1 MTIEIKGT
9 KPGRDAPEGA
19 ERYVSRS
26 ADRRSGVP
34 YFAAVAVASVAA
46 YLKSLLLPRA
56 TLAEEVDPEIAAAR
70 ADALRLVHSEELA
83 APTPAK
89 AAEAPKPL
97 AEPPSPV
104 LQSGMSLFDDGHE
117 LLARGLR
124 FARPDAH
131 PDLGDFKASPVIP
144 QPINDNGGS
153 LAAGSGGRGGGQ
165 ASGGGGGRPRDA
177 SHPEPDAQEPG
188 NEAQPA
194 PRPLGE
200 EKADRPDQGS
210 TGQGSAWQGSTGQG
224 STGQGG
230 SNPQGPGPSDGGVR
244 IPPDSTPGGDPRPV
258 DPASPPRGRDDGP
271 AGQRNR
277 APVVN
282 GPVQLGDIAGCALL
296 TIALSDLLRGASD
309 PDGDALSVRD
319 VRVSSGTV
327 TADGS
332 DWVFDADAPG
342 PVTITYAVTDGEFSV
357 ARTAHLTVLE
367 RAWIGGTDGD
377 DLILGTPCADDIAA
391 GAGDDN
397 VDARGGDDL
406 VDAGSGNDHVIA
418 GDGADTVL
426 GGPGDDVVF
435 AGAGADRVSGGAGHD
450 RLFGEAGDDLLF
462 GEAGDDLLDGG
473 EGRDILD
480 GGDGDDLLLG
490 GEGNDSLYG
499 AAGAD
504 DLSGGTG
511 ADVLV
516 GDAGDDRLQGGEGAD
531 ILSDGAGRD
540 LVSGEAG
547 DDVIILALDSAE
559 DTVDGGAGRDTL
571 DLSAATVDLVVDLR
585 NETVSAQE
593 LGLDRIT
600 SVEAIIAGSGD
611 DRFVVGG
618 RDLVLTGGGGGDV
631 YAFAAPAEPRDGTRT
646 VQITDFSVGDY
657 IDLVRYALFKEE
669 TAAGRPLAEALRGES
684 DAPTGIQCR
693 FDRSEGRD
701 RTVVSADL
709 DHDEAYETT
718 VVLDGEHL
726 LRFTI
731 GPLPEPPTF
740 HT

>member
-26 ADRRSGVP
+26 ADRRSSVP
-34 YFAAVAVASVAA
+34 YYAAVAVATVAA
-46 YLKSLLLPRA
+46 YLKSLLLPRSI
-56 TLAEEVDPEIAAAR
+56 LAEEVDPEIVAAR

-83 APTPAK
+83 APAPAT
-89 AAEAPKPL
+89 AAETPKPR
-97 AEPPSPV
+97 AEPPSPI
-104 LQSGMSLFDDGHE
+104 LQSGMSLVDDGHE

-124 FARPDAH
+124 FARLDPH
-131 PDLGDFKASPVIP
+131 PDLGDFKASPIIP

-165 ASGGGGGRPRDA
+165 PSGGGGPRNA

-194 PRPLGE
+194 ARPPGQ

-210 TGQGSAWQGSTGQG
+210 NGQGSN
-224 STGQGG
+224 GQGG
-230 SNPQGPGPSDGGVR
+230 SNSQDPAPSDGGVR
-244 IPPDSTPGGDPRPV
+244 IPPDSTPGSDPRPV
-258 DPASPPRGRDDGP
+258 DPATPPRGRDDGP

-277 APVVN
+277 PPVVN
-282 GPVQLGDIAGCALL
+282 GPVQLGDVAGCALL

-319 VRVSSGTV
+319 VRASSGTV

-332 DWVFDADAPG
+332 GWVFDADAPG

-367 RAWIGGTDGD
+367 RALIGGTDGD

-406 VDAGSGNDHVIA
+406 VEAGSGNDHVIA
-418 GDGADTVL
+418 GDGSDTVL

-504 DLSGGTG
+504 DLSGGAG

-516 GDAGDDRLQGGEGAD
+516 GEAGDDRLQGGEGAD
-531 ILSDGAGRD
+531 ILLDGAGRD
-540 LVSGEAG
+540 LVSCEAG
-547 DDVIILALDSAE
+547 DDVIILALDGAA

-585 NETVSAQE
+585 NETLCAPE
-593 LGLDRIT
+593 LGIDRIA
-600 SVEAIIAGSGD
+600 SIEAIIAGSGD

-618 RDLVLTGGGGGDV
+618 RDLVLAGGGGGDV
-631 YAFAAPAEPRDGTRT
+631 YAFAAPDDPRDGTRI

-669 TAAGRPLAEALRGES
+669 TAAGRPLVEALRGES
-684 DAPTGIQCR
+684 DAPTGIQVR

-709 DHDEAYETT
+709 DQDDAYETT
-718 VVLDGEHL
+718 VVLEGEHL

>member
-26 ADRRSGVP
+26 ADRRSSVP
-34 YFAAVAVASVAA
+34 YYAAVAVATVAA
-46 YLKSLLLPRA
+46 YLKSLLLPRSI
-56 TLAEEVDPEIAAAR
+56 LAEEVDPEIVAAR

-83 APTPAK
+83 APAPAT
-89 AAEAPKPL
+89 AAETPKPR
-97 AEPPSPV
+97 AEPPSPI
-104 LQSGMSLFDDGHE
+104 LQSGMSLVDDGHE

-124 FARPDAH
+124 FARLDPH
-131 PDLGDFKASPVIP
+131 PDLGDFKASPIIP

-165 ASGGGGGRPRDA
+165 PSGGGGPRDA

-194 PRPLGE
+194 ARPPGQ

-210 TGQGSAWQGSTGQG
+210 NGQGSN
-224 STGQGG
+224 GQGG
-230 SNPQGPGPSDGGVR
+230 SNPQDPAPSDGGVR
-244 IPPDSTPGGDPRPV
+244 IPPDSTPGSDPRPV
-258 DPASPPRGRDDGP
+258 DPATPPRGRDDGP

-282 GPVQLGDIAGCALL
+282 GPVQLGDVAGCALL

-319 VRVSSGTV
+319 VRASSGTV

-332 DWVFDADAPG
+332 GWVFDADAPG

-367 RAWIGGTDGD
+367 RALIGGTDGD

-406 VDAGSGNDHVIA
+406 VEAGSGNDHVIA
-418 GDGADTVL
+418 GDGSDTVL

-504 DLSGGTG
+504 DLSGGAG

-516 GDAGDDRLQGGEGAD
+516 GEAGDDRLQGGEGAD
-531 ILSDGAGRD
+531 ILLDGAGRD
-540 LVSGEAG
+540 LVSCEAG
-547 DDVIILALDSAE
+547 DDVIILALDGAA

-585 NETVSAQE
+585 NETLSAPE
-593 LGLDRIT
+593 LGIDRIA
-600 SVEAIIAGSGD
+600 SIEAIIAGSGD

-631 YAFAAPAEPRDGTRT
+631 YAFAAPDAPRDGTRI

-669 TAAGRPLAEALRGES
+669 TAAGRPLVEALRGES
-684 DAPTGIQCR
+684 DALTGIQVR

-709 DHDEAYETT
+709 DQDDAYETT
-718 VVLDGEHL
+718 VVLEGEHL

>member
-26 ADRRSGVP
+26 ADRRSSVP
-34 YFAAVAVASVAA
+34 YYAAVAVATVAA
-46 YLKSLLLPRA
+46 YLKSLLLPRSI
-56 TLAEEVDPEIAAAR
+56 LAEEVDPEIVAAR

-83 APTPAK
+83 APAPAT
-89 AAEAPKPL
+89 AAETPKPR
-97 AEPPSPV
+97 AEPPSPI
-104 LQSGMSLFDDGHE
+104 LQSGMSLVDDGHE

-124 FARPDAH
+124 FARLDPH
-131 PDLGDFKASPVIP
+131 PDLGDFKASPIIP

-165 ASGGGGGRPRDA
+165 PSGGGGPRNA

-194 PRPLGE
+194 PRPPGQ

-210 TGQGSAWQGSTGQG
+210 NGQGSN
-224 STGQGG
+224 GQGG
-230 SNPQGPGPSDGGVR
+230 SNSQDPAPSDGGVR
-244 IPPDSTPGGDPRPV
+244 IPPDSTPGSDPRPV
-258 DPASPPRGRDDGP
+258 DPATPPRGRDDGP

-282 GPVQLGDIAGCALL
+282 GPVQLGDVAGCALL

-319 VRVSSGTV
+319 VRASSGTV

-332 DWVFDADAPG
+332 GWVFDADAPG
-342 PVTITYAVTDGEFSV
+342 PVTITYAVTDGEFSI

-367 RAWIGGTDGD
+367 RALIGGTDGD

-406 VDAGSGNDHVIA
+406 VEAGSGNDHVIA
-418 GDGADTVL
+418 GDGSDTVL

-490 GEGNDSLYG
+490 GEGDDSLYG

-504 DLSGGTG
+504 DLSGGAG

-516 GDAGDDRLQGGEGAD
+516 GEAGDDRLQGGEGAD
-531 ILSDGAGRD
+531 ILLDGAGRD
-540 LVSGEAG
+540 LVSCEAG
-547 DDVIILALDSAE
+547 DDVIILALDGAA

-585 NETVSAQE
+585 NETLSAPE
-593 LGLDRIT
+593 LGIDRIA
-600 SVEAIIAGSGD
+600 SIEAIIAGSGD

-631 YAFAAPAEPRDGTRT
+631 YAFAAPDDPRDGTRI

-669 TAAGRPLAEALRGES
+669 TAAGRPLVEALRGES
-684 DAPTGIQCR
+684 DAPTGIQVR

-709 DHDEAYETT
+709 DQDDAYETT
-718 VVLDGEHL
+718 VVLEGEHL

>member
-26 ADRRSGVP
+26 ADRRSSVP
-34 YFAAVAVASVAA
+34 YYAAVAVATVAA
-46 YLKSLLLPRA
+46 YLKSLLLPRSI
-56 TLAEEVDPEIAAAR
+56 LAEEVDPEIVAAR

-83 APTPAK
+83 APAPAT
-89 AAEAPKPL
+89 AAETPKPR
-97 AEPPSPV
+97 AEPPSPI
-104 LQSGMSLFDDGHE
+104 LQSGMSLVDDGHE

-124 FARPDAH
+124 FARLDPH
-131 PDLGDFKASPVIP
+131 PDLGDFKASPIIP

-165 ASGGGGGRPRDA
+165 PSGGGGPRNA

-194 PRPLGE
+194 LRPPGQ

-210 TGQGSAWQGSTGQG
+210 NGQGSN
-224 STGQGG
+224 GQGG
-230 SNPQGPGPSDGGVR
+230 SNSQDPAPSDGGVR
-244 IPPDSTPGGDPRPV
+244 IPPESTPGSDPRPV
-258 DPASPPRGRDDGP
+258 DPATPPRGRDDGP

-282 GPVQLGDIAGCALL
+282 GPVQLGDVAGCALL

-319 VRVSSGTV
+319 VRASSGTV

-332 DWVFDADAPG
+332 GWVFDADAPG

-367 RAWIGGTDGD
+367 RALIGGTDGD

-406 VDAGSGNDHVIA
+406 VEAGSGNDHVIA
-418 GDGADTVL
+418 GDGSDTVL

-504 DLSGGTG
+504 DLSGGAG

-516 GDAGDDRLQGGEGAD
+516 GEAGDDRLQGGEGAD
-531 ILSDGAGRD
+531 ILLDGAGRD
-540 LVSGEAG
+540 LVSCEAG
-547 DDVIILALDSAE
+547 DDVIILALDGAA
-559 DTVDGGAGRDTL
+559 DTVDGGAGWDTL

-585 NETVSAQE
+585 NETLSAPE
-593 LGLDRIT
+593 LGIDRIA
-600 SVEAIIAGSGD
+600 SIEAIIAGSGD

-631 YAFAAPAEPRDGTRT
+631 YAFAAPDAPRDGTRI

-669 TAAGRPLAEALRGES
+669 TAAGRPLVEALRGES
-684 DAPTGIQCR
+684 DAPTGIQVR

-709 DHDEAYETT
+709 DQDDAYETT
-718 VVLDGEHL
+718 VVLEGEHL

>member
-26 ADRRSGVP
+26 ADRRSSVP
-34 YFAAVAVASVAA
+34 YYAAVAVATVAA
-46 YLKSLLLPRA
+46 YLKSLLLPRSI
-56 TLAEEVDPEIAAAR
+56 LAEEVAPEIVAAR

-83 APTPAK
+83 APAPAT
-89 AAEAPKPL
+89 AAETPKPR
-97 AEPPSPV
+97 AEPPSPI
-104 LQSGMSLFDDGHE
+104 LQSGMSLVDDGHE

-124 FARPDAH
+124 FARLDPH
-131 PDLGDFKASPVIP
+131 PDLGDFKASPIIP

-165 ASGGGGGRPRDA
+165 PSGGGGPRNA

-194 PRPLGE
+194 PRPPGQ

-210 TGQGSAWQGSTGQG
+210 N
-224 STGQGG
+224 GQGG
-230 SNPQGPGPSDGGVR
+230 SNSQDPAPSDGGVR
-244 IPPDSTPGGDPRPV
+244 IPPDSTPGSDPRPV
-258 DPASPPRGRDDGP
+258 DPATPPRGRDDGP

-282 GPVQLGDIAGCALL
+282 GPVQLGDVAGCALL

-319 VRVSSGTV
+319 VRASSGTV

-332 DWVFDADAPG
+332 GWVFDADAPG

-367 RAWIGGTDGD
+367 RALIGGTDGD

-406 VDAGSGNDHVIA
+406 VEAGSGNDHVIA
-418 GDGADTVL
+418 GDGSDTVL

-504 DLSGGTG
+504 DLSGGAG

-516 GDAGDDRLQGGEGAD
+516 GEAGDDRLQGGEGAD
-531 ILSDGAGRD
+531 ILLDGAGRD
-540 LVSGEAG
+540 LVSCEAG
-547 DDVIILALDSAE
+547 DDVIILALDGAA
-559 DTVDGGAGRDTL
+559 DTVDGGAGWDTL
-571 DLSAATVDLVVDLR
+571 DLSAATVDLVADLR
-585 NETVSAQE
+585 NETLSAPE
-593 LGLDRIT
+593 LGIDRIA
-600 SVEAIIAGSGD
+600 SIEAIIAGSGD

-631 YAFAAPAEPRDGTRT
+631 YAFAAPDDPRDGTCV

-669 TAAGRPLAEALRGES
+669 TAAGRPLVEALRGES
-684 DAPTGIQCR
+684 DAPTGIQVR

-709 DHDEAYETT
+709 DQDDAYETT
-718 VVLDGEHL
+718 VVFEGEHL

>member
-26 ADRRSGVP
+26 ADRRSSVP
-34 YFAAVAVASVAA
+34 YYAAVAVATVAA
-46 YLKSLLLPRA
+46 YLKSLLLPRSI
-56 TLAEEVDPEIAAAR
+56 LAEEVDPEIVAAR

-83 APTPAK
+83 APAPAT
-89 AAEAPKPL
+89 AAETPKPR
-97 AEPPSPV
+97 AEPPSPI
-104 LQSGMSLFDDGHE
+104 LQSGMSLVDDGHE

-124 FARPDAH
+124 FARLDPH
-131 PDLGDFKASPVIP
+131 PDLGDFKASPIIP

-165 ASGGGGGRPRDA
+165 PSGGGGPRNA

-194 PRPLGE
+194 ARPPGQ

-210 TGQGSAWQGSTGQG
+210 NGQGSN
-224 STGQGG
+224 GQGG
-230 SNPQGPGPSDGGVR
+230 SNSQDPAPSDGGVR
-244 IPPDSTPGGDPRPV
+244 IPPDSMPGSDPRPV
-258 DPASPPRGRDDGP
+258 DPATPPRGRDDGP

-282 GPVQLGDIAGCALL
+282 GPVQLGDVAGCALL
-296 TIALSDLLRGASD
+296 TIALSDLLHGASD

-319 VRVSSGTV
+319 VRASSGTV

-332 DWVFDADAPG
+332 GWVFDADAPG
-342 PVTITYAVTDGEFSV
+342 PVTITYAVTDGEFSI

-367 RAWIGGTDGD
+367 RALIGGTDGD

-406 VDAGSGNDHVIA
+406 VEAGSGNDHVIA
-418 GDGADTVL
+418 GDGSDTVL

-504 DLSGGTG
+504 DLSGGAG

-516 GDAGDDRLQGGEGAD
+516 GEAGDDRLQGGEGAD
-531 ILSDGAGRD
+531 ILLDGAGRD
-540 LVSGEAG
+540 LVLCEAG
-547 DDVIILALDSAE
+547 DDVIILALDGAA

-585 NETVSAQE
+585 NETLSAPE
-593 LGLDRIT
+593 LGIDRIA
-600 SVEAIIAGSGD
+600 SIEAIIAGSGD
-611 DRFVVGG
+611 DRFVVDG

-631 YAFAAPAEPRDGTRT
+631 YAFAAPDDPRDGTRI

-669 TAAGRPLAEALRGES
+669 TAAGRPLVEALRGES
-684 DAPTGIQCR
+684 DAPTGIQVR

-709 DHDEAYETT
+709 DQDDAYETT
-718 VVLDGEHL
+718 VVLEGEHL